1 MLETRNKPYTTTL
14 ATITKK
20 KRPTLNLKHKYRTLI
35 IGGIVTVLYLLLTFI
50 GEKTNDGLFILML
63 YFPGLFFG
71 IGIAIALKK
80 ALKEKTGLLLVVCL
94 CISFYLTLMY
104 ATKNFEILLEF
115 RSRTLGGFGGLLSLI
130 IIQLNAK
137 LRFKP
142 IDYIL
147 GIIIGIIATYKEV
160 LSGLEI
166 YPLFIAIG
174 LWQFGILFIIN
185 RRQIIENKT
194 VANTVQN

>member
-1 MLETRNKPYTTTL
+1 M
-14 ATITKK
+14 
-20 KRPTLNLKHKYRTLI
+20 NLKHKYRTLI
-35 IGGIVTVLYLLLTFI
+35 IGGIVTVLYLLFTFI
-50 GEKTNDGLFILML
+50 GLKTNDGLFILML

-104 ATKNFEILLEF
+104 ATKNSEILLEF

>member
-1 MLETRNKPYTTTL
+1 
-14 ATITKK
+14 
-20 KRPTLNLKHKYRTLI
+20 
-35 IGGIVTVLYLLLTFI
+35 
-50 GEKTNDGLFILML
+50 
-63 YFPGLFFG
+63 
-71 IGIAIALKK
+71 
-80 ALKEKTGLLLVVCL
+80 
-94 CISFYLTLMY
+94 MY
-104 ATKNFEILLEF
+104 ATKNSEILLEF

-147 GIIIGIIATYKEV
+147 GVIIGIIATYKEV

>member
-1 MLETRNKPYTTTL
+1 MLETRNKTYTTTL